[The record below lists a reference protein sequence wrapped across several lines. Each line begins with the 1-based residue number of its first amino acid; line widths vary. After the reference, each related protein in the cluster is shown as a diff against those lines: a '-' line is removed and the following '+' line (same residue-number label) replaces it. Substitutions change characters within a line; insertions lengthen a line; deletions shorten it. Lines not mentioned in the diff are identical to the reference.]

1 MDQVSGAR
9 RATAMLVGAAIIA
22 ATGAIAVSAEPLD
35 QNDPA
40 LRSATPAEIQILR
53 SEQRRIDFQQRQQ
66 NLREQDRIRA
76 GAPQPRLNVPILLPK
91 LPPPTFGN
99 SYAR

>member
-9 RATAMLVGAAIIA
+9 RATAMLVGAAIMA
-22 ATGAIAVSAEPLD
+22 ASAAVCASAEPLI

-40 LRSATPAEIQILR
+40 LGDATPAEIQILR
-53 SEQRRIDFQQRQQ
+53 SEQRRIDFQQQQQ
-66 NLREQDRIRA
+66 NLREQDRVRF
-76 GAPQPRLNVPILLPK
+76 GAPQPRLNVPILVPSR
-91 LPPPTFGN
+91 PPTTFGN